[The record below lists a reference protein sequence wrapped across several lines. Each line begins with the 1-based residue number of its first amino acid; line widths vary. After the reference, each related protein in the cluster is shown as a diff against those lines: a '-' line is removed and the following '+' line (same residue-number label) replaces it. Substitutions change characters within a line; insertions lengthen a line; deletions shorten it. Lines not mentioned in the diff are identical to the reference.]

1 MICPFCGVQ
10 ISDYANNCGMC
21 GNCIDRRQLY
31 GQFMKKGDDALDHS
45 PEAAVVNYRK
55 ALEFINDNPE
65 GFIKYGIA
73 LEKKGDKSA
82 ANMFLKAI
90 ALDFNNELAHNHL
103 ISLYDHYGKLQDIKL
118 WYEKNRTDANSGAI
132 DRFLKVIA
140 GIEKFKGTNTVI
152 IQPPKGGEFL
162 NDFVYSMKSYSM
174 SNMVLLIVAVLG
186 AAAFAG
192 VVLFKTDTSFIMLF
206 AGAFF
211 TAGLGTIIFTRLK
224 RKSKKTNTEEALGA
238 ILKEYTEKKDD
249 ISQ

>member
-1 MICPFCGVQ
+1 
-10 ISDYANNCGMC
+10 
-21 GNCIDRRQLY
+21 
-31 GQFMKKGDDALDHS
+31 
-45 PEAAVVNYRK
+45 
-55 ALEFINDNPE
+55 
-65 GFIKYGIA
+65 
-73 LEKKGDKSA
+73 
-82 ANMFLKAI
+82 
-90 ALDFNNELAHNHL
+90 
-103 ISLYDHYGKLQDIKL
+103 
-118 WYEKNRTDANSGAI
+118 
-132 DRFLKVIA
+132 
-140 GIEKFKGTNTVI
+140 
-152 IQPPKGGEFL
+152 
-162 NDFVYSMKSYSM
+162 M

>member
-118 WYEKNRTDANSGAI
+118 WYEKTGLMQI
-132 DRFLKVIA
+132 P
-140 GIEKFKGTNTVI
+140 G
-152 IQPPKGGEFL
+152 
-162 NDFVYSMKSYSM
+162 
-174 SNMVLLIVAVLG
+174 LLTG
-186 AAAFAG
+186 F
-192 VVLFKTDTSFIMLF
+192 
-206 AGAFF
+206 
-211 TAGLGTIIFTRLK
+211 
-224 RKSKKTNTEEALGA
+224 
-238 ILKEYTEKKDD
+238 
-249 ISQ
+249 